1 MKQALKLFAVAFLLM
16 QVITPFIVILPVM
29 IYQKITLGVVQMEL
43 ITQEIMVPAQLV
55 ATGLVLLYLWSK
67 KQISHL
73 PERWSMITPLFSF
86 WCIAA
91 LFAMSWLMG
100 VLMDYLSFLPNIME
114 QSMDLL
120 KINLF
125 GLLAI
130 TVLGP
135 IMEEFLFRGA
145 ITKVLLANYSPRQAI
160 LLSAALFGV
169 FHLNPAQLVPAF
181 LMGILFAWVF
191 YKTGS
196 LLLCMVMH
204 ILNNSIS
211 MALMEYFPDIKS
223 LSELFTPH
231 TYWSITAMALLLL
244 VVAIIQINKLKV
256 RTNWSKKVG
265 QPNRHE
271 SDIRETTFPEKNTL

>member
-16 QVITPFIVILPVM
+16 QVITPFLVIFPIM
-29 IYQKITLGVVQMEL
+29 IYQKITQGTVQMEL
-43 ITQEIMVPAQLV
+43 ATEEIMVPAQLV
-55 ATGLVLLYLWSK
+55 ATGLVLFYLWSK

-86 WCIAA
+86 WCITG

-114 QSMDLL
+114 QSMELL
-120 KINLF
+120 KMNLF

-145 ITKVLLANYSPRQAI
+145 ITKILLTSYSPRKAI
-160 LLSAALFGV
+160 LVSAALFGL

-211 MALMEYFPDIKS
+211 MALMEYFPEIKS
-223 LSELFTPH
+223 LSELFSAPV
-231 TYWSITAMALLLL
+231 YWSITAMALLLL
-244 VVAIIQINKLKV
+244 PVAIVQINRLKV
-256 RTNWSKKVG
+256 QVNWSTTVG
-265 QPNRHE
+265 PTQ
-271 SDIRETTFPEKNTL
+271 SV

>member
-91 LFAMSWLMG
+91 LFAMSWLMA

-160 LLSAALFGV
+160 LISAALFGV

-244 VVAIIQINKLKV
+244 VVAIIQINKFKV

-271 SDIRETTFPEKNTL
+271 SDIRETTFPKKNTL